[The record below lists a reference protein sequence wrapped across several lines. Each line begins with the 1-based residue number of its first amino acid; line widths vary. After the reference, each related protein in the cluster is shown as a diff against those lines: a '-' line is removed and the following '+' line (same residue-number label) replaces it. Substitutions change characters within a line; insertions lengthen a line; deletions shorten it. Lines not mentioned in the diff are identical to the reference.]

1 MTFVVISTFILVTVV
16 IFLITL
22 NSCFTIYLKFN
33 VKVSS
38 LTKNKYGTSESI
50 CSSSYIYIYLLLLLC
65 THILNFIHLIIEHTY
80 YIMCSDKFL

>member
-22 NSCFTIYLKFN
+22 NSCFTIYLKFK

-38 LTKNKYGTSESI
+38 LMKNKYGTSESI
-50 CSSSYIYIYLLLLLC
+50 CIPT
-65 THILNFIHLIIEHTY
+65 THIMYTHFEFHSFNYRTY
-80 YIMCSDKFL
+80 ILYYVF

>member
-50 CSSSYIYIYLLLLLC
+50 CSIYIYLLLLLC